1 MIWNRIKVLRAERD
15 WTQADLADKV
25 GISRQ
30 AVISIEKYK
39 YTPSLELAFKIA
51 EVFGVSIDEVLSIG
65 RTNSMN
71 EQTIFLIFLVSALAV
86 TLGLYFLKAKKQM
99 QYKGDERWK
108 LIQLNANNAANI
120 SNTVLIV
127 LIVVLPLLID
137 SQTTFTLQRVVTFVL
152 IYIGIRNLIELV
164 ATIYFDK
171 RL

>member
-1 MIWNRIKVLRAERD
+1 
-15 WTQADLADKV
+15 
-25 GISRQ
+25 
-30 AVISIEKYK
+30 
-39 YTPSLELAFKIA
+39 
-51 EVFGVSIDEVLSIG
+51 
-65 RTNSMN
+65 MN

-99 QYKGDERWK
+99 QYKGDERWI